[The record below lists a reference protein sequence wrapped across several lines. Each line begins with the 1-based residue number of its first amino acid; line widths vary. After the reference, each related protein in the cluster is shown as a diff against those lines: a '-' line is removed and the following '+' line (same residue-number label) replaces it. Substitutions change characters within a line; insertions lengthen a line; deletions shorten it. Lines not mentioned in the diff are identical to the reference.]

1 MRIAPSVA
9 QLLQLRWAPWGAWMG
24 SLLCVMSPSWRGG
37 KRSDKEGGVLLAS
50 ASVRRVSVVGT
61 SGAGKSTLARALA
74 GALDAEFLELD
85 SVFHQPGWVPL
96 PREEFR
102 RRVAAA
108 VAGERWVIDGNY
120 TSQVKDLVWARADT
134 VVWLDLPRRTVMRRV
149 IWRSLWRAA
158 KRTELW
164 NGNRERWRNFFSVD
178 KEESVIA
185 WAWQTHAATR
195 AKLEAARAD
204 QGNSHLEFVRL
215 TSPAAVRRFLRSAAP
230 SPSSGAPS
238 SGAPSSGVDQL

>member
-1 MRIAPSVA
+1 
-9 QLLQLRWAPWGAWMG
+9 
-24 SLLCVMSPSWRGG
+24 
-37 KRSDKEGGVLLAS
+37 
-50 ASVRRVSVVGT
+50 VRRVSVVGT
-61 SGAGKSTLARALA
+61 SGAGKSTLAAGLA
-74 GALDAEFLELD
+74 RVLDADLLELD

-96 PREEFR
+96 AREEFR

-134 VVWLDLPRRTVMRRV
+134 VVWLDLPRRTVMRRI
-149 IWRSLWRAA
+149 IWRSFQRAA
-158 KRTELW
+158 RRVELW
-164 NGNRERWRNFFSVD
+164 NGNRERWRNFFSLD

-238 SGAPSSGVDQL
+238 SGAPSSGAPASGAPASGVDQL

>member
-1 MRIAPSVA
+1 M
-9 QLLQLRWAPWGAWMG
+9 
-24 SLLCVMSPSWRGG
+24 
-37 KRSDKEGGVLLAS
+37 
-50 ASVRRVSVVGT
+50 VGT
-61 SGAGKSTLARALA
+61 SGAGKSTLAAALA
-74 GALDAEFLELD
+74 RELDAEFLELD

-96 PREEFR
+96 PREDFR

-164 NGNRERWRNFFSVD
+164 NGNRERWRNFFSLD

-230 SPSSGAPS
+230 PTSGAPA
-238 SGAPSSGVDQL
+238 SGAPTSGAPASGVDQL